1 MCEHSVERLQAL
13 LRTMSV
19 TWMGITDTQRAYTVD
34 MTKSDD
40 SVAKWRERGKT
51 ARGGEERQAR
61 KKKSESVR
69 NFKLRQKT
77 LYSIYCTELQTQ
89 QKRAS
94 MLIKATC
101 SMVAIYD
108 VPIKIAKFH
117 SCKCCSQF
125 VKAWASLML
134 LWYLWHSL
142 HRDA

>member
-61 KKKSESVR
+61 KKKVRKCPKFQIKTKNSVQHLLYWTTDTTEES
-69 NFKLRQKT
+69 
-77 LYSIYCTELQTQ
+77 
-89 QKRAS
+89 
-94 MLIKATC
+94 
-101 SMVAIYD
+101 
-108 VPIKIAKFH
+108 
-117 SCKCCSQF
+117 
-125 VKAWASLML
+125 
-134 LWYLWHSL
+134 
-142 HRDA
+142 